1 MTGGPRDIQL
11 KEVFLN
17 IHATYFSRVSRLY
30 VESSEVNILLHQMF
44 IKIIDRHY

>member
-17 IHATYFSRVSRLY
+17 IHATYFRLY